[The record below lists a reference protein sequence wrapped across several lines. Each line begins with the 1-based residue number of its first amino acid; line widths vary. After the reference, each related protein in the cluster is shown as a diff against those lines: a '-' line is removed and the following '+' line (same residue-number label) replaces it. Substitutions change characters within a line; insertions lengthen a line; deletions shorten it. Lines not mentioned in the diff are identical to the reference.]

1 MNKFYMLPSEHTP
14 TNPFDSELGFTQRE
28 SKINLKQVV
37 LEIQKFGLTK
47 TQSEV
52 FTYLGKFGAKSSPEI
67 YKALKLPRT
76 ETYGILKEL
85 IRMGIVMAQFGHPT
99 KYGIVSFPKALST
112 IVKSAQERVNE
123 LARKEAE
130 VLELW
135 NKVPTYSDDDTT
147 INSEKFQIIHGT
159 ARIYSKMK
167 TMVKETREECKIL
180 GSDKD
185 ISRFY
190 YSDFIEILASTTKRF
205 RMIISPSYKLPS
217 FVKTIDHENVRLL
230 PHKISKQ
237 CFLVKDASEVLI
249 FLRNFNFSSNNT
261 LALWTDASS
270 IIQSMFMLFDYSWNN
285 SLPIDYDRY
294 LN

>member
-1 MNKFYMLPSEHTP
+1 MLLY
-14 TNPFDSELGFTQRE
+14 SELGFTQRQPQN
-28 SKINLKQVV
+28 NLKRIAE
-37 LEIQKFGLTK
+37 EIQKFGLTK

-52 FTYLGKFGAKSSPEI
+52 FTYLGKFGSKSSPEI

-76 ETYGILKEL
+76 ETYGILNEL
-85 IRMGIVMAQFGHPT
+85 IKMGIVMAQFGYPT

-112 IVKSAQERVNE
+112 IVRSAQERVNE
-123 LARKEAE
+123 LARKE
-130 VLELW
+130 VDILELW
-135 NKVPTYSDDDTT
+135 NKVPTCSDDDST
-147 INSEKFQIIHGT
+147 INSEKFQMIQGNT
-159 ARIYSKMK
+159 RIYSKMK
-167 TMVKETREECKIL
+167 TMLKETREECKVL
-180 GSDKD
+180 GTDKD

-205 RMIISPSYKLPS
+205 RIIISPSYKLPS
-217 FVKTIDHENVRLL
+217 FVKTIQQENIRLL

-249 FLRNFNFSSNNT
+249 FLRNYNFSSNNT

-285 SLPIDYDRY
+285 SLPIDYERY